1 MDSIWY
7 IRAIAVSI
15 LADVSGHMIRSPI
28 KWVGGKSKLR
38 NTIIPMIPEHR
49 CYVEVFGGAAWVLF
63 GKTPSH
69 VEVLNDIDEELINFF
84 EVVKSEPRRLML
96 SFRWELASRARFRQ
110 LLEMEPAKLD
120 QIERA
125 HRFYYLIMASWGGEL
140 GSARFQHS
148 RSDGGH
154 GNRLIGALLTLEKR
168 ILPAYER
175 LQTVQIECL
184 PWEVCIDRYDSP
196 VTFFYL
202 DPPYPGN
209 RCNYRHNM
217 RSSTDHAALALRLK
231 TVQGKWLL
239 STYDSSELRDIF
251 ASCFFKSVSFPSGM
265 AGNHYKNK
273 EVIVTNYRPP
283 FEDLAASRP

>member
-1 MDSIWY
+1 
-7 IRAIAVSI
+7 
-15 LADVSGHMIRSPI
+15 MIRSPI

-38 NTIIPMIPEHR
+38 KVIIPMIPEHK

-63 GKTPSH
+63 GKPPSQI
-69 VEVLNDIDEELINFF
+69 EVLNDIDEDLINFF
-84 EVVKSEPRRLML
+84 EVVKTNPLRLIR
-96 SFRWELASRARFRQ
+96 SFRWELASRARFKR
-110 LLEMEPAKLD
+110 LLEANSEKLD

-148 RSDGGH
+148 ISDGGH

-184 PWEVCIDRYDSP
+184 PWETCIDQYDSP
-196 VTFFYL
+196 ETFFYL

-209 RCNYRHNM
+209 KCNYRHNM
-217 RSSTDHAALALRLK
+217 RSSTDHEALAARLR
-231 TVQGKWLL
+231 TIRGQWLL
-239 STYDSSELRDIF
+239 STYESPKLPEIF
-251 ASCFFKSVSFPSGM
+251 AGCNFTSVKFPSGM
-265 AGNHYKNK
+265 AGNQFQNL
-273 EVIVTNYRPP
+273 EVLVTNYVPHAGGRDRSQ
-283 FEDLAASRP
+283 EV